1 MTIPPV
7 LDWDASRPPPRLA
20 LRPAGRRIAGGG
32 SSGAVTSPFDFSAA
46 MRTLCEDVVRQ
57 SALFGH
63 VDLSRVLF
71 TITRSRNG
79 YRHGLQARVTPL
91 RFRGGQMITVYRG
104 VPYQVQRLTLHGR
117 DMLYLVTF
125 CLPRFLNRDFEDK
138 LVTVFHE
145 LYHIGPAFDG
155 DLRRHEGRYSTHTA
169 SQKRLDAH
177 MAKLAGE
184 YLNDGADADRHA
196 FLRLSFAELCRRHG
210 GVVGLHVPRPKLVR
224 ITPPPR
230 PAPPTG
236 PLPPD
241 MPG

>member
-20 LRPAGRRIAGGG
+20 LRLAGDRRIAT
-32 SSGAVTSPFDFSAA
+32 GADAPPFDFTAA
-46 MRTLCEDVVRQ
+46 MRGLCEDVVRR
-57 SALFGH
+57 SAAFAH

-91 RFRGGQMITVYRG
+91 RFRGGEMVTVYRG
-104 VPYQVQRLTLHGR
+104 VPYQVQRLTVHGR

-145 LYHIGPAFDG
+145 LYHISPTFDG
-155 DLRRHEGRYSTHTA
+155 DLRRHEGRYCTHTA

-177 MAKLAGE
+177 MARLVRA
-184 YLNDGADADRHA
+184 YLNDGADADWHA

-210 GVVGLHVPRPKLVR
+210 TVVGLHVPRPKLLR
-224 ITPPPR
+224 LTPR
-230 PAPPTG
+230 PPQAPPVA

-241 MPG
+241 TPA